1 MPSLSPSARPLSLI
15 SLSLSVSSRAHR
27 SPDVATMGTSRI
39 RRTSPRSGVPVL
51 GSSHSR
57 SLHASPSL
65 QATTCAA
72 SFQPWHN
79 HERTAATLDRRALTA
94 SARWASIPRRLR
106 SPPFPLHHSR
116 AQAPDRP
123 QHSLTC
129 ISEHSVQL
137 CASSRSPS
145 VANALVA
152 SAHSGLLDCPVR
164 QPICLSPAT
173 RPGGPT
179 PSGLLA

>member
-1 MPSLSPSARPLSLI
+1 MPSLSHSARPLSLI

-39 RRTSPRSGVPVL
+39 RRTSPRSGVPVP

-106 SPPFPLHHSR
+106 SPPF
-116 AQAPDRP
+116 AP
-123 QHSLTC
+123 
-129 ISEHSVQL
+129 
-137 CASSRSPS
+137 ASFPCPSP
-145 VANALVA
+145 
-152 SAHSGLLDCPVR
+152 R
-164 QPICLSPAT
+164 SPAT
-173 RPGGPT
+173 FAHLHLRAFCAA
-179 PSGLLA
+179 LCIE